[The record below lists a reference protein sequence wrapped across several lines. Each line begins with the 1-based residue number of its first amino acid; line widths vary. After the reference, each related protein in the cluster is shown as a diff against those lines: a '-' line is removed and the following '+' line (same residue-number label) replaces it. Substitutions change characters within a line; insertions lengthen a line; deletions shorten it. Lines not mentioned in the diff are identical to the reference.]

1 MDRQRARG
9 FTLIE
14 VMIAAAIVAALV
26 IIAVPNLDA
35 WRVNQRVKTAARQ
48 VSSAFTLARS
58 EAIRTGN
65 LHIVFVQED
74 TLGSNLTDDDGT
86 VVPVLVINDGRPGEA
101 GQNCK
106 VDAGERVHVVYAERD
121 VAWGVSYASTTA
133 PSDAG
138 TGTLSSGSTFTDDGG
153 NDATWVMFRPE
164 GAPVAFD
171 STCDIGDIGSGSGGV
186 YVTNGKRDYAI
197 VVAPL
202 GRTRIHGW
210 SAGGDTWTK

>member
-35 WRVNQRVKTAARQ
+35 WSVNQRVKTAARQ

-86 VVPVLVINDGRPGEA
+86 VVPVLVIDDGRPGDA
-101 GQNCK
+101 GQNCR

-121 VAWGVSYASTTA
+121 VA
-133 PSDAG
+133 
-138 TGTLSSGSTFTDDGG
+138 
-153 NDATWVMFRPE
+153 
-164 GAPVAFD
+164 
-171 STCDIGDIGSGSGGV
+171 
-186 YVTNGKRDYAI
+186 
-197 VVAPL
+197 
-202 GRTRIHGW
+202 
-210 SAGGDTWTK
+210 